1 MNSIG
6 LVEVKNVSKGIVVT
20 DEMLKSA
27 GIVLISSGSVC
38 PGKFV
43 TIVGGELSAIHAAV
57 DRAELIAEDA
67 LIDKF
72 VIGNL
77 GDNVFEAICGT
88 ADVKEKKAFGIVE
101 TFTAAS
107 AIQAADAAVKA
118 GDIELI
124 EVRVARGLGGK
135 CFVSMT
141 GDVAD
146 VKAGVEAGARI
157 ATEQGVLINTEVI
170 ANPHPELWEAVLS
183 FDFTAYNGTAYAV
196 PFLRLNPDKFDC
208 VA

>member
-6 LVEVKNVSKGIVVT
+6 LIEVMNVSKGIRVT

-27 GIVLISSGSVC
+27 GVTLIQSGSVC

-43 TIVGGELSAIHAAV
+43 TLVGGDLSSIQAAIERAAV
-57 DRAELIAEDA
+57 IAEDSM
-67 LIDKF
+67 IDKF

-77 GDNVFEAICGT
+77 GDKVFEAICGT
-88 ADVKEKKAFGIVE
+88 AVVKEKKALGIIE

-107 AIQAADAAVKA
+107 AIEAADAAVKA
-118 GDIELI
+118 AVVSLI

-135 CFVSMT
+135 CFVTLT

-146 VKAGVEAGARI
+146 VTAAVEAGAKL
-157 ATEQGVLINTEVI
+157 AAKTGVLINTEVI
-170 ANPHPELWEAVLS
+170 AKPHSELWEAVL
-183 FDFTAYNGTAYAV
+183 
-196 PFLRLNPDKFDC
+196 
-208 VA
+208 

>member
-6 LVEVKNVSKGIVVT
+6 LIEVKNISRGIKIT

-27 GIVLISSGSVC
+27 GVTLIQSGAVC

-43 TIVGGELSAIHAAV
+43 TIIGGELSSIQAAV
-57 DRAELIAEDA
+57 ERAELIAEDA

-77 GDNVFEAICGT
+77 GEKVFEAMCGT
-88 ADVKEKKAFGIVE
+88 AVVKEKKALGIIE

-107 AIQAADAAVKA
+107 AIEAADAAVKSA
-118 GDIELI
+118 VVSLI
-124 EVRVARGLGGK
+124 EVRVARGMGGK

-141 GDVAD
+141 GNVAD
-146 VKAGVEAGARI
+146 VKAAVEAGARI
-157 ATEQGVLINTEVI
+157 AAKTGVLINTEVI
-170 ANPHPELWEAVLS
+170 ANPHPELWEAVL
-183 FDFTAYNGTAYAV
+183 
-196 PFLRLNPDKFDC
+196 
-208 VA
+208 

>member
-6 LVEVKNVSKGIVVT
+6 LIEVMNVSKGIRVT

-27 GIVLISSGSVC
+27 GVTLIQSGSVC

-43 TIVGGELSAIHAAV
+43 TLVGGDLSSIQAAIERAAQ
-57 DRAELIAEDA
+57 IAEDSM
-67 LIDKF
+67 IDKF

-77 GDNVFEAICGT
+77 GDKVFEAICGT
-88 ADVKEKKAFGIVE
+88 AIVKEKKALGIIE

-107 AIQAADAAVKA
+107 AIEAADAAVKA
-118 GDIELI
+118 AVVSLI

-135 CFVSMT
+135 CFVTLT

-146 VKAGVEAGARI
+146 VTAAVEAGARI
-157 ATEQGVLINTEVI
+157 AAKTGVLINTEVI
-170 ANPHPELWEAVLS
+170 AKPHPELWEAVL
-183 FDFTAYNGTAYAV
+183 
-196 PFLRLNPDKFDC
+196 
-208 VA
+208 

>member
-6 LVEVKNVSKGIVVT
+6 LIEVKNVSKGIKVT

-27 GIVLISSGSVC
+27 GVELLQSGAVC

-43 TIVGGELSAIHAAV
+43 TIIGGELSAIQSAV
-57 DRAELIAEDA
+57 ERAVLISEDS

-72 VIGNL
+72 IIGNL
-77 GDNVFEAICGT
+77 EKQVFGAMCGT
-88 ADVKEKKAFGIVE
+88 AIIKEKKALGIIE

-107 AIQAADAAVKA
+107 AIEAADAAAKA
-118 GDIELI
+118 AVVSLI
-124 EVRVARGLGGK
+124 EVRVARGMAGK

-146 VKAGVEAGARI
+146 VTAAVEAGSKI
-157 ATEQGVLINTEVI
+157 AAKTGVLINTEVI
-170 ANPHPELWEAVLS
+170 ASPHEELWEAVL
-183 FDFTAYNGTAYAV
+183 
-196 PFLRLNPDKFDC
+196 
-208 VA
+208 

>member
-6 LVEVKNVSKGIVVT
+6 LIEVKNISRGIKIT

-27 GIVLISSGSVC
+27 GVSLIQSGAVC

-43 TIVGGELSAIHAAV
+43 TIIGGDLSSIQAAV
-57 DRAELIAEDA
+57 ERAELIAEDA

-77 GDNVFEAICGT
+77 GEKVFEAMCGT
-88 ADVKEKKAFGIVE
+88 AIVKEKKALGIIE

-107 AIQAADAAVKA
+107 AIEAADAAVKA
-118 GDIELI
+118 AVVSLI
-124 EVRVARGLGGK
+124 EVRVARGMGGK

-141 GDVAD
+141 GNVAD
-146 VKAGVEAGARI
+146 VTAAVEAGARI
-157 ATEQGVLINTEVI
+157 AAKTGVLINTEVI
-170 ANPHPELWEAVLS
+170 ANPHPELWEAVL
-183 FDFTAYNGTAYAV
+183 
-196 PFLRLNPDKFDC
+196 
-208 VA
+208 

>member
-6 LVEVKNVSKGIVVT
+6 LIEVKNISRGIKIT

-27 GIVLISSGSVC
+27 GVSLIQSGAVC

-43 TIVGGELSAIHAAV
+43 TIIGGDLSSIQAAV
-57 DRAELIAEDA
+57 ERAELIAEDA

-77 GDNVFEAICGT
+77 GEKVFEAMCGT
-88 ADVKEKKAFGIVE
+88 AVVKEKKALGIIE

-107 AIQAADAAVKA
+107 AIEAADAAVKA
-118 GDIELI
+118 AVVSLI
-124 EVRVARGLGGK
+124 EVRVARGMGGK

-141 GDVAD
+141 GNVAD
-146 VKAGVEAGARI
+146 VKAAVEAGARI
-157 ATEQGVLINTEVI
+157 ASKTGVLINTEVI
-170 ANPHPELWEAVLS
+170 ASPHPELWEAVL
-183 FDFTAYNGTAYAV
+183 
-196 PFLRLNPDKFDC
+196 
-208 VA
+208 

>member
-77 GDNVFEAICGT
+77 GDNVFAEQPMLRKRKHSVLLKHLLPQVQFKQPTLLLKPVTSNLSKFVWLVVWA
-88 ADVKEKKAFGIVE
+88 V
-101 TFTAAS
+101 S
-107 AIQAADAAVKA
+107 ALFQ
-118 GDIELI
+118 
-124 EVRVARGLGGK
+124 
-135 CFVSMT
+135 
-141 GDVAD
+141 
-146 VKAGVEAGARI
+146 
-157 ATEQGVLINTEVI
+157 
-170 ANPHPELWEAVLS
+170 
-183 FDFTAYNGTAYAV
+183 
-196 PFLRLNPDKFDC
+196 
-208 VA
+208 

>member
-77 GDNVFEAICGT
+77 GDNVFGT

-170 ANPHPELWEAVLS
+170 ANPHPELWEAVL
-183 FDFTAYNGTAYAV
+183 
-196 PFLRLNPDKFDC
+196 
-208 VA
+208 

>member
-1 MNSIG
+1 MKSIG
-6 LVEVKNVSKGIVVT
+6 LVEVKNISKGIVVT

-27 GIVLISSGSVC
+27 GVNLISSGAVC

-77 GDNVFEAICGT
+77 GDNVYEAVCGT
-88 ADVKEKKAFGIVE
+88 ANVTERKALGVVE

-107 AIQAADAAVKA
+107 AIEAADAAVKS

-124 EVRVARGLGGK
+124 EVRIARGMGGK
-135 CFVSMT
+135 CFVTMT

-157 ATEQGVLINTEVI
+157 AADEGVLINTEVI
-170 ANPHPELWEAVLS
+170 ANPHPELWEAVM
-183 FDFTAYNGTAYAV
+183 
-196 PFLRLNPDKFDC
+196 
-208 VA
+208 

>member
-6 LVEVKNVSKGIVVT
+6 LIEVKNVSKGIKIT

-27 GIVLISSGSVC
+27 GVTLIQSGAVC

-43 TIVGGELSAIHAAV
+43 TIIGGDLSSIQAAV
-57 DRAELIAEDA
+57 ERAELIAEDA

-77 GDNVFEAICGT
+77 GEKVFEAMCGT
-88 ADVKEKKAFGIVE
+88 AIVKEKKALGIIE

-107 AIQAADAAVKA
+107 AIEAADAAVKSA
-118 GDIELI
+118 VISLI
-124 EVRVARGLGGK
+124 EVRVARGMGGK

-146 VKAGVEAGARI
+146 VKAAVEAGARI
-157 ATEQGVLINTEVI
+157 AAKTGVLINTEVI
-170 ANPHPELWEAVLS
+170 ANPHPELWEAVL
-183 FDFTAYNGTAYAV
+183 
-196 PFLRLNPDKFDC
+196 
-208 VA
+208 

>member
-6 LVEVKNVSKGIVVT
+6 LIEVKNISKGIKLT

-27 GIVLISSGSVC
+27 GVSLIQSGSVC

-43 TIVGGELSAIHAAV
+43 TIIGGDLSSIQAAV
-57 DRAELIAEDA
+57 ERATLICEDS

-77 GDNVFEAICGT
+77 GEQVFEAICGT
-88 ADVKEKKAFGIVE
+88 AVVKEKKALGVVE

-107 AIQAADAAVKA
+107 AIEAADAAVKA
-118 GDIELI
+118 AVVSLI
-124 EVRVARGLGGK
+124 EVRVARGMGGK
-135 CFVSMT
+135 CFVTMT

-146 VKAGVEAGARI
+146 VTAAVEAGAAI
-157 ATEQGVLINTEVI
+157 ASKTGVLINTEVI
-170 ANPHPELWEAVLS
+170 ANPHPELWEAII
-183 FDFTAYNGTAYAV
+183 
-196 PFLRLNPDKFDC
+196 
-208 VA
+208 